1 MGRDRKNESQTEH
14 FTKMTRRTMQ
24 TEAWRALSPTA
35 QALYPWI
42 KLEWHGPKHNN
53 NGSIRL
59 SLRQAA
65 ERIGCNPKTAG
76 RAFQDLQAKGFLV
89 QTEGASLGVEG
100 QGKSPSYEITE
111 LPRSHLSARRLF
123 DDWRSG
129 RDFEFKNAPTNNPA
143 GHNGRTSSTGEI
155 VRFKRPER

>member
-65 ERIGCNPKTAG
+65 ERIGCNHKTTG
-76 RAFQDLQAKGFLV
+76 RAFQDLQAKSFLV

-100 QGKSPSYEITE
+100 QGKSPS
-111 LPRSHLSARRLF
+111 
-123 DDWRSG
+123 
-129 RDFEFKNAPTNNPA
+129 
-143 GHNGRTSSTGEI
+143 
-155 VRFKRPER
+155 